1 MGRKLLI
8 RIGRFLQSDEG
19 ATAVEYAV
27 ILMLILLGLITAV
40 QSVGS
45 VAENSLQNSADEI
58 NNAFKKQVRMT
69 PTAYKKLQ

>member
-58 NNAFKKQVRMT
+58 NNAFGS
-69 PTAYKKLQ
+69 